1 MASPA
6 AKRPGVPTQPLPPV
20 FFRYKS
26 DIDEALRARFRSC
39 NPIYRPL
46 RYAMGWFD
54 ENGNPNDGAV
64 GKALRP
70 TLCLLACDAAGG
82 DALKALPAAVSLE
95 LIHNFSMV
103 HDDIQDG
110 DKIRRNR
117 PTLWAVWGVPKAIV
131 AGNALRVV
139 ADMSLSHPDAE
150 YLCPEQM
157 VVISGLLTESYLD
170 MIEGQYLDLSYE
182 GRPDIGLN
190 DYLGMISRKTGSLI
204 RCALSIGATI
214 GARNSEVVRSLSV
227 YGKALGYVYQIR
239 DDMLGIWGNEQVTG
253 KPVGADVARR
263 KNTFPLVYALSKA
276 EGTDRDVILDAYRG
290 STVDEN
296 AVGSVIEV
304 LDKVGAREYAQAV
317 TNRYC
322 QAALDSIADLALDSE
337 DRRDLEELARFL
349 LIRER

>member
-1 MASPA
+1 MPSPA
-6 AKRPGVPTQPLPPV
+6 VKRPKEPAHTLPSV
-20 FFRYKS
+20 LLRYKS
-26 DIDEALRARFRSC
+26 DIDAALRDRLSGSD
-39 NPIYRPL
+39 PVYRPL
-46 RYAMGWFD
+46 RYTMGWSD
-54 ENGNPNDGAV
+54 ENGNPSNGAV

-82 DALKALPAAVSLE
+82 DVSKALPAAVSLE

-110 DKIRRNR
+110 DKTRRNR

-139 ADMSLSHPDAE
+139 ADMSLSGPGESA
-150 YLCPEQM
+150 LGTEQ
-157 VVISGLLTESYLD
+157 VVAVSGLLTESYLD

-190 DYLGMISRKTGSLI
+190 DYLEMISRKTGSLI
-204 RCALSIGATI
+204 QCALSIGATI
-214 GARNSEVVRSLSV
+214 GARNPKTVRALSE
-227 YGKALGYVYQIR
+227 YGKAVGYVYQIR
-239 DDMLGIWGNEQVTG
+239 DDILGIWGDEQVTG

-263 KNTFPLVYALSKA
+263 KNTFPVVYALSKTERA
-276 EGTDRDVILDAYRG
+276 DRDVLLDAYRG
-290 STVDEN
+290 PIVDEG
-296 AVGSVIEV
+296 AVDSVIAV

-317 TNRYC
+317 TNEYC
-322 QAALDSIADLALDSE
+322 RMALESISTLELDPE
-337 DRRDLEELARFL
+337 DRRDLEEMANFL